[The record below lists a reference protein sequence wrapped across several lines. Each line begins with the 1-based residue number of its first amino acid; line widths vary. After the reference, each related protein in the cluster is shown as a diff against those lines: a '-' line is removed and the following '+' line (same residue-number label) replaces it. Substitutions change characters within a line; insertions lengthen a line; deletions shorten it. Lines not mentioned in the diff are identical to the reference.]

1 MDLLRLERG
10 FESGF
15 GYDGGVEYFVLEG
28 AFQDAHGSYPVGSW
42 LRLPA
47 GSSQAIQVTEPCLVW
62 RKQGHLLNP
71 VSYLE
76 S

>member
-1 MDLLRLERG
+1 VELLRLERD
-10 FESGF
+10 FESRF
-15 GYDGGVEYFVLEG
+15 AYDGGVEYFVLEG
-28 AFQDAHGSYPVGSW
+28 AFRDAHGSYPAGVW

-47 GSSQAIQVTEPCLVW
+47 GSSQVIQVTEPCLVW

-71 VSYLE
+71 VSFLE